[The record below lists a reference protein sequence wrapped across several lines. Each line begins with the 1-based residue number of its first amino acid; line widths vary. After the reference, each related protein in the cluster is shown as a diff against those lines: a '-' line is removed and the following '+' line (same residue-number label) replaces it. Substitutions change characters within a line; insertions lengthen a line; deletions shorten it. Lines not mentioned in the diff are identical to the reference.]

1 MKAGAGTSL
10 ATPSTLPVTLR
21 FRGVAVQRSPAS
33 VRTQVS
39 RGPAAP
45 ASLEPMAQ
53 PFHAIVAI
61 DTPSGTAYGNVR
73 RLSME
78 TVVFELERAL
88 VTSAEMPWRM
98 EVPGLPAVAGG
109 RLILRDVRPVPN
121 LGVYSHKARLTELAE
136 GAGALLEG
144 WLSATAEGGELPEV
158 DASTSVWTGVLA
170 EANPV
175 TSATVLSRYA
185 ARLAGGH
192 SSSTHQSAGGGEG
205 RDSGRRVVRNA
216 LRASIQRAR
225 LPEVADPRCQRG
237 PGRVEVR
244 FLSAGSLR
252 EAWQAHLCRAGLFV
266 PLHELDAELVLDLVM
281 PDGLVLSCPARV
293 VAPMSNGTGL
303 AVSMTEE
310 QRRALEAE
318 VG

>member
-21 FRGVAVQRSPAS
+21 FRVVAVQRGPAS
-33 VRTQVS
+33 VRAEAL

-45 ASLEPMAQ
+45 ASGEPMAQ

-109 RLILRDVRPVPN
+109 RLVLRDVRPVPN
-121 LGVYSHKARLTELAE
+121 LGVYSHKARLIELAE

-170 EANPV
+170 EANPL

-192 SSSTHQSAGGGEG
+192 SSSTHQSAGGEG

-216 LRASIQRAR
+216 MRAGIQRAR
-225 LPEVADPRCQRG
+225 PPEVADPRCQRA

-244 FLSAGSLR
+244 FLSAATLR

-266 PLHELDAELVLDLVM
+266 PLHELDAELILDLVL